1 MTIENRI
8 KKLEQQNGEV
18 ERPDNVIIYNANIP
32 SDLERKRQA
41 AIEKDGMRSLIF
53 IPDNGRGR
61 NDSQTTD

>member
-1 MTIENRI
+1 MTIENRV
-8 KKLEQQNGEV
+8 KKLEQRGGAAEL
-18 ERPDNVIIYNANIP
+18 PSNVVTFDANIP
-32 SDLERKRQA
+32 GDLERKRQA